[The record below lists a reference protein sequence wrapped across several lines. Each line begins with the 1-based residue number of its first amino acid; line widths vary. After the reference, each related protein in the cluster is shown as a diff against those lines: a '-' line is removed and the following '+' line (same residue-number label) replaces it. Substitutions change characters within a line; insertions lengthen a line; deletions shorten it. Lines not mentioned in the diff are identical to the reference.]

1 MTISSEAT
9 TIVKAEMQ
17 FLPQK
22 RRSTP
27 SVIIVSLVDV
37 LMVVLIFLV
46 VSTTF
51 KEAQA
56 YIEIA
61 SSDSPDGIQ
70 GANSKS
76 VVITIPRDSEHIMLD
91 GKKLLI
97 EKLRLELIKRFSDDS
112 GLILAIEADGKAD
125 FEIVVRVRDIAKS
138 VGIKKLNA
146 FVHDKPKP

>member
-1 MTISSEAT
+1 MNFSAAIT
-9 TIVKAEMQ
+9 TVKRDMQ

-56 YIEIA
+56 YIDIV
-61 SSDSPDGIQ
+61 SSNSPDGIQ
-70 GANSKS
+70 DANVNP
-76 VVITIPRDSEHIMLD
+76 VVITIPRDSNHILIN
-91 GKKLLI
+91 GKIINI
-97 EKLRLELIKRFSDDS
+97 EKLEPELKKHLTDEPHLTLS
-112 GLILAIEADGKAD
+112 IEADGKAD
-125 FEIVVRVRDIAKS
+125 FEIVVKVRDIARS
-138 VGIKKLNA
+138 AGILNLNA
-146 FVHDKPKP
+146 FVQEKPQP